1 MSARLLHFRDVPEDE
16 QDEIRALL
24 GEASIE
30 FYETPPGLFG
40 LSPPALWLRDP
51 QQLERAR
58 ALLATYQTQRF
69 ERQRSEYERA
79 RAAGELP
86 GLWASMRARPWP
98 SLGLLILL
106 LGVLFALSLP
116 FLWLGR

>member
-24 GEASIE
+24 AEASID

-51 QQLERAR
+51 AQLDRAR
-58 ALLATYQTQRF
+58 VLLADYQAQRQV
-69 ERQRSEYERA
+69 RQRSEYERA

-86 GLWASMRARPWP
+86 GVWASMRARPWA
-98 SLGLLILL
+98 SLGLVILL
-106 LGVLFALSLP
+106 IAVLFALSLP

>member
-1 MSARLLHFRDVPEDE
+1 MSARLMHLRDVPEQE

-24 GEASIE
+24 AEAGLD

-51 QQLERAR
+51 GQLSRAHQLLADYQAQRGARAR
-58 ALLATYQTQRF
+58 AEF
-69 ERQRSEYERA
+69 ERA
-79 RAAGELP
+79 RAAGEVP
-86 GLWASMRARPWP
+86 GLWASMWHRPWTTF
-98 SLGLLILL
+98 GLLVLV

-116 FLWLGR
+116 FLWLMH